1 MMLAYDVYPWTRRSH
16 AMNRDDRLTPLREVC
31 KNISGTF
38 AEDPGFAGYF
48 DLTAPVGPP
57 QWDPGGRTA
66 ATT

>member
-16 AMNRDDRLTPLREVC
+16 ARNRDDRLTPLREVD

-48 DLTAPVGPP
+48 DLTAPP
-57 QWDPGGRTA
+57 
-66 ATT
+66 